1 MKLGRILELEGG
13 RRVDWQDQ
21 GPVNEVDRHLPGSG
35 HRDVDGSEKTLLQS
49 GSALRS

>member
-21 GPVNEVDRHLPGSG
+21 GPVNEVDSHLPGSG

-49 GSALRS
+49 G